1 MARTIKVIVIAV
13 LSIVMASCVGKQDND
28 VDDVVEIT
36 PSFTDAVHQYD
47 ELYPFSEGLA
57 AVKKNDKFGFINTK
71 GELVIP
77 CQYQYAGS
85 FKDGLACVVKDEE
98 DNNISFIDAKG
109 KMLHTKYPFNS
120 YYYLG
125 ATGQTYIGSAISFT
139 NGACEIK
146 YTLGDNIGEEP
157 QTVFIDKQIKEVAQ
171 PAAESTQSE
180 ENLGYEIFSV
190 SDKDIYGEERS
201 LVGVK
206 DKDGKIVIPAKY
218 SNLEISDNGVVL
230 AKIFIESAESRF
242 YQDKIGYGLTVY
254 GYIDFMGKSTFTD
267 ADMGKLEGYKEAQI
281 PAMAQLKLEAEQ
293 EERQFRI
300 GIGSKD
306 DFGNP
311 YEEWFI
317 SDYDCY
323 VDGLYEKLGEYENL
337 DELNYLASKLDEL
350 DDHDYNHFQAAMQ
363 ISDYTGSIKDVIN
376 LIDNLDKYEIYPGV
390 ESNADLGHYYIEEL
404 GMMEVPDYLA
414 DYIDYEAYG
423 RDVAIN
429 EMGQFTDYGYVRD
442 TQESFTEY
450 YDGDRENIPDEYRV
464 MDFMVSGEKERK
476 TMNYETFKQEFAE
489 DIKEKLYERGYD
501 DVRISFNNVEKTNQN
516 YEAMSVV
523 PEGNNVGVNF
533 NIENAFASYEHTDD
547 YAGVLA
553 SATMVIADGLDRAPA
568 IDVSALMDYENMKE
582 KLSVEVISADANAD
596 LLANVPHDRMEDLAV
611 VYRFVM
617 ESSEDGRAS
626 ILVTNNLMDRM
637 GVSHEQLRS
646 DALENSPEIRPV
658 VIMGMNEV
666 MKEMMGPEVYEMFG
680 IPDDAEE
687 TMYVAT
693 VPDKNSG
700 AGVIAYQDFMDQAAE
715 RVGGDF
721 FKDFQLPRS

>member
-1 MARTIKVIVIAV
+1 MAYEYDYDCPFEAFITN
-13 LSIVMASCVGKQDND
+13 LGKYN
-28 VDDVVEIT
+28 E
-36 PSFTDAVHQYD
+36 
-47 ELYPFSEGLA
+47 
-57 AVKKNDKFGFINTK
+57 
-71 GELVIP
+71 GELV
-77 CQYQYAGS
+77 GEW
-85 FKDGLACVVKDEE
+85 VK
-98 DNNISFIDAKG
+98 FP
-109 KMLHTKYPFNS
+109 T
-120 YYYLG
+120 
-125 ATGQTYIGSAISFT
+125 T
-139 NGACEIK
+139 
-146 YTLGDNIGEEP
+146 
-157 QTVFIDKQIKEVAQ
+157 
-171 PAAESTQSE
+171 SE
-180 ENLGYEIFSV
+180 ELQKVFE
-190 SDKDIYGEERS
+190 
-201 LVGVK
+201 
-206 DKDGKIVIPAKY
+206 
-218 SNLEISDNGVVL
+218 
-230 AKIFIESAESRF
+230 
-242 YQDKIGYGLTVY
+242 
-254 GYIDFMGKSTFTD
+254 
-267 ADMGKLEGYKEAQI
+267 
-281 PAMAQLKLEAEQ
+281 
-293 EERQFRI
+293 RI

-442 TQESFTEY
+442 TQEYFTEY

-464 MDFMVSGEKERK
+464 MDFKVSGEKERK

-523 PEGNNVGVNF
+523 PEGSNVRVNF
-533 NIENAFASYEHTDD
+533 NIENAFANYEHTDD

-626 ILVTNNLMDRM
+626 ILVTNNLIRF
-637 GVSHEQLRS
+637 RS
-646 DALENSPEIRPV
+646 LGEDFTEENLKKVIAGEKEPPEKIPERKEAKPEKRKFDLVVDIQKKMAQGKNGGYVQWAKKYNVKQFAESILFLQQHDIHDKETLDALVDGSSAKYHEL
-658 VIMGMNEV
+658 
-666 MKEMMGPEVYEMFG
+666 MKT
-680 IPDDAEE
+680 IKDAEE
-687 TMYVAT
+687 KMAANKVIKTHIINYAKT
-693 VPDKNSG
+693 RETYSAYRKSGYSKKFYEAHRDEITLHKAAKEAFSKLPDGKIPKVKDLNEEFARLLSEKK
-700 AGVIAYQDFMDQAAE
+700 AAYSEYKKIKKEMRDYQIAKQNVESFYAAQQSWDIEEDMKKKRQQA
-715 RVGGDF
+715 R
-721 FKDFQLPRS
+721 

>member
-1 MARTIKVIVIAV
+1 MAYEYDHDCPFEAFITN
-13 LSIVMASCVGKQDND
+13 LGKYN
-28 VDDVVEIT
+28 E
-36 PSFTDAVHQYD
+36 
-47 ELYPFSEGLA
+47 
-57 AVKKNDKFGFINTK
+57 
-71 GELVIP
+71 GELV
-77 CQYQYAGS
+77 GEW
-85 FKDGLACVVKDEE
+85 VK
-98 DNNISFIDAKG
+98 FP
-109 KMLHTKYPFNS
+109 T
-120 YYYLG
+120 
-125 ATGQTYIGSAISFT
+125 T
-139 NGACEIK
+139 
-146 YTLGDNIGEEP
+146 
-157 QTVFIDKQIKEVAQ
+157 
-171 PAAESTQSE
+171 SE
-180 ENLGYEIFSV
+180 ELQKVFE
-190 SDKDIYGEERS
+190 
-201 LVGVK
+201 
-206 DKDGKIVIPAKY
+206 
-218 SNLEISDNGVVL
+218 
-230 AKIFIESAESRF
+230 
-242 YQDKIGYGLTVY
+242 
-254 GYIDFMGKSTFTD
+254 
-267 ADMGKLEGYKEAQI
+267 
-281 PAMAQLKLEAEQ
+281 
-293 EERQFRI
+293 RI

-442 TQESFTEY
+442 TQEYFTEY

-464 MDFMVSGEKERK
+464 MDFKVSGEKERK

-523 PEGNNVGVNF
+523 PEGSNVGVNF
-533 NIENAFASYEHTDD
+533 NIENAFANYEHTDD

-626 ILVTNNLMDRM
+626 ILVTNNLIRF
-637 GVSHEQLRS
+637 RS
-646 DALENSPEIRPV
+646 LGEDFTEENLKKVIAGEKEPPEKIPERKEAKPEKRKFDLVVDIQKKMAQGKNGGYVQWAKKYNVKQFAESILFLQQHDIHDKETLDALVDGSSAKYHEL
-658 VIMGMNEV
+658 
-666 MKEMMGPEVYEMFG
+666 MKT
-680 IPDDAEE
+680 IKDAEE
-687 TMYVAT
+687 KMAANKVIKTHIINYAKT
-693 VPDKNSG
+693 RETYSAYRKSGYSKKFYEAHRDEITLHKAAKEAFSKLPDGKIPKVKDLNEEFARLLSEKK
-700 AGVIAYQDFMDQAAE
+700 AAYSEYKKIKKEMRDYQIAKQNVESFYAAQQSWDIEEDMRKKRQQE
-715 RVGGDF
+715 R
-721 FKDFQLPRS
+721 

>member
-1 MARTIKVIVIAV
+1 MAYEYDHDCPFEAFITN
-13 LSIVMASCVGKQDND
+13 LGKYN
-28 VDDVVEIT
+28 E
-36 PSFTDAVHQYD
+36 
-47 ELYPFSEGLA
+47 
-57 AVKKNDKFGFINTK
+57 
-71 GELVIP
+71 GELV
-77 CQYQYAGS
+77 GEW
-85 FKDGLACVVKDEE
+85 VK
-98 DNNISFIDAKG
+98 FP
-109 KMLHTKYPFNS
+109 T
-120 YYYLG
+120 
-125 ATGQTYIGSAISFT
+125 T
-139 NGACEIK
+139 
-146 YTLGDNIGEEP
+146 
-157 QTVFIDKQIKEVAQ
+157 
-171 PAAESTQSE
+171 SE
-180 ENLGYEIFSV
+180 ELQKVFE
-190 SDKDIYGEERS
+190 
-201 LVGVK
+201 
-206 DKDGKIVIPAKY
+206 
-218 SNLEISDNGVVL
+218 
-230 AKIFIESAESRF
+230 
-242 YQDKIGYGLTVY
+242 
-254 GYIDFMGKSTFTD
+254 
-267 ADMGKLEGYKEAQI
+267 
-281 PAMAQLKLEAEQ
+281 
-293 EERQFRI
+293 RI

-442 TQESFTEY
+442 TQEYFTEY

-464 MDFMVSGEKERK
+464 MDFKVFGEKERK

-523 PEGNNVGVNF
+523 PEGSNVGVNF
-533 NIENAFASYEHTDD
+533 NIENAFANYEHTDD

-637 GVSHEQLRS
+637 GVSHEQLRA

-666 MKEMMGPEVYEMFG
+666 MKEMMGPEVYEMFGIPDDAEETMYDGRASILVTNNLMDRMGVSHEQLRADALENSPEIRPVVIMGMNEVMKEMIDPEVYEMFG

-721 FKDFQLPRS
+721 FVLPSSINEILLVPDNGDMTADALRDMVKDVNAKEVSPEERLSDNVYHYDSKDHVFELAEKFEARQQEKKTEIDEKSEEKGSVLKDLKDKQKEAAAKPPVKDAAEKAAKSKGREVL

>member
-1 MARTIKVIVIAV
+1 MAYEYDHDCPFEAFITN
-13 LSIVMASCVGKQDND
+13 LGKYN
-28 VDDVVEIT
+28 E
-36 PSFTDAVHQYD
+36 
-47 ELYPFSEGLA
+47 
-57 AVKKNDKFGFINTK
+57 
-71 GELVIP
+71 GELV
-77 CQYQYAGS
+77 GEW
-85 FKDGLACVVKDEE
+85 VK
-98 DNNISFIDAKG
+98 FP
-109 KMLHTKYPFNS
+109 T
-120 YYYLG
+120 
-125 ATGQTYIGSAISFT
+125 T
-139 NGACEIK
+139 
-146 YTLGDNIGEEP
+146 
-157 QTVFIDKQIKEVAQ
+157 
-171 PAAESTQSE
+171 SE
-180 ENLGYEIFSV
+180 ELQKVFE
-190 SDKDIYGEERS
+190 
-201 LVGVK
+201 
-206 DKDGKIVIPAKY
+206 
-218 SNLEISDNGVVL
+218 
-230 AKIFIESAESRF
+230 
-242 YQDKIGYGLTVY
+242 
-254 GYIDFMGKSTFTD
+254 
-267 ADMGKLEGYKEAQI
+267 
-281 PAMAQLKLEAEQ
+281 
-293 EERQFRI
+293 RI

-516 YEAMSVV
+516 YEAMTVV
-523 PEGNNVGVNF
+523 PEGSNVGVNF

-637 GVSHEQLRS
+637 GVSHEQLRA
-646 DALENSPEIRPV
+646 DALENSPEIRPA
-658 VIMGMNEV
+658 VIQGMNEV
-666 MKEMMGPEVYEMFG
+666 MKEMMGPEAYEMFG
-680 IPDDAEE
+680 IPDDTEE
-687 TMYVAT
+687 MMFIAT

-700 AGVIAYQDFMDQAAE
+700 AGVLAYQDFMDQAAE
-715 RVGGDF
+715 KIGGDF
-721 FKDFQLPRS
+721 FILPSSIHEILLVPDDGQKGADELKAMVMDVNATQVSPEERLSDNVYHYDSKEHIFELAEKFEARQQEKGAVIDEKAEERESVLKNLKDKQKETATKAPAKDAVEKAEKSKGGEAL

>member
-1 MARTIKVIVIAV
+1 MAYEYDHDCPFEAFITN
-13 LSIVMASCVGKQDND
+13 LGKYN
-28 VDDVVEIT
+28 E
-36 PSFTDAVHQYD
+36 
-47 ELYPFSEGLA
+47 
-57 AVKKNDKFGFINTK
+57 
-71 GELVIP
+71 GELV
-77 CQYQYAGS
+77 GEW
-85 FKDGLACVVKDEE
+85 VK
-98 DNNISFIDAKG
+98 FP
-109 KMLHTKYPFNS
+109 T
-120 YYYLG
+120 
-125 ATGQTYIGSAISFT
+125 T
-139 NGACEIK
+139 
-146 YTLGDNIGEEP
+146 
-157 QTVFIDKQIKEVAQ
+157 
-171 PAAESTQSE
+171 SE
-180 ENLGYEIFSV
+180 ELQKVFE
-190 SDKDIYGEERS
+190 
-201 LVGVK
+201 
-206 DKDGKIVIPAKY
+206 
-218 SNLEISDNGVVL
+218 
-230 AKIFIESAESRF
+230 
-242 YQDKIGYGLTVY
+242 
-254 GYIDFMGKSTFTD
+254 
-267 ADMGKLEGYKEAQI
+267 
-281 PAMAQLKLEAEQ
+281 
-293 EERQFRI
+293 RI

-442 TQESFTEY
+442 TQEYFTEY

-464 MDFMVSGEKERK
+464 MDFKVSGEKERK

-523 PEGNNVGVNF
+523 PEGSNVGVNF
-533 NIENAFASYEHTDD
+533 NIENAFANYEHTDD

-626 ILVTNNLMDRM
+626 ILVTNNLIRF
-637 GVSHEQLRS
+637 RS
-646 DALENSPEIRPV
+646 LGEDFTEENLKKVIAGEKEPPEKIPERKEAKPEKRKFDLVVDIQKKMAQGKNGGYVQWAKKYNVKQFAESILFLQQHDIHDKETLDALVDGSSAKYHEL
-658 VIMGMNEV
+658 
-666 MKEMMGPEVYEMFG
+666 MKT
-680 IPDDAEE
+680 IKDAEE
-687 TMYVAT
+687 KMAT
-693 VPDKNSG
+693 NKVIKTHIINYAKTRETYITYRKSGYSKKFFEAHRDEITLHKAAKEAFSKLPDGKIPKVKDLNEEFVRLLSEKK
-700 AGVIAYQDFMDQAAE
+700 ADYSEYKKIKKEMRDYQIAKQNVESFYAAQQSWDIEEDMRKKRQQE
-715 RVGGDF
+715 R
-721 FKDFQLPRS
+721 

>member
-1 MARTIKVIVIAV
+1 MAYEYDYDCPFEAFITN
-13 LSIVMASCVGKQDND
+13 LGKYN
-28 VDDVVEIT
+28 E
-36 PSFTDAVHQYD
+36 
-47 ELYPFSEGLA
+47 
-57 AVKKNDKFGFINTK
+57 
-71 GELVIP
+71 GELV
-77 CQYQYAGS
+77 GEW
-85 FKDGLACVVKDEE
+85 VK
-98 DNNISFIDAKG
+98 FP
-109 KMLHTKYPFNS
+109 T
-120 YYYLG
+120 
-125 ATGQTYIGSAISFT
+125 T
-139 NGACEIK
+139 
-146 YTLGDNIGEEP
+146 
-157 QTVFIDKQIKEVAQ
+157 
-171 PAAESTQSE
+171 SE
-180 ENLGYEIFSV
+180 ELQKVFE
-190 SDKDIYGEERS
+190 
-201 LVGVK
+201 
-206 DKDGKIVIPAKY
+206 
-218 SNLEISDNGVVL
+218 
-230 AKIFIESAESRF
+230 
-242 YQDKIGYGLTVY
+242 
-254 GYIDFMGKSTFTD
+254 
-267 ADMGKLEGYKEAQI
+267 
-281 PAMAQLKLEAEQ
+281 
-293 EERQFRI
+293 RI

-442 TQESFTEY
+442 TQEYFTEY

-464 MDFMVSGEKERK
+464 MDFKVSGEKERK

-523 PEGNNVGVNF
+523 PEGSNVRVNF
-533 NIENAFASYEHTDD
+533 NIENAFANYEHTDD

-626 ILVTNNLMDRM
+626 ILVTNNLIRF
-637 GVSHEQLRS
+637 RS
-646 DALENSPEIRPV
+646 LGEDFTEENLKKVIAGEKEPPEKIPERKEAKPEKRKFDLVVDIQKKMAQGKNGGYVQWAKKYNVKQFAESILFLQQHDIHDKETLDALVDGSSAKYHEL
-658 VIMGMNEV
+658 
-666 MKEMMGPEVYEMFG
+666 MKT
-680 IPDDAEE
+680 IKDAEE
-687 TMYVAT
+687 KMAANKVIKTHIINYAKT
-693 VPDKNSG
+693 RETYSAYRKSGYSKKFYEAHRDEITLHKAAKEAFSKLPDGKIPKVKDLNEEFARLLSEKK
-700 AGVIAYQDFMDQAAE
+700 AAYSEYKKIKKEMRDYQIAKQNVESFYAAQQSWDIEEDMKKKRQQE
-715 RVGGDF
+715 R
-721 FKDFQLPRS
+721 